1 MNFLQ
6 TPIFL
11 DLAVLFIGLM
21 LLLLEAFDDEKEK
34 PFLGWFAIIGIGALF
49 VLSFFTLQQ
58 VYPAGQLAQFY
69 SADALAIFYK
79 RLALGTT
86 LVVMIMALEF
96 RPILSRSIPGDG
108 KNAGLG
114 EFFALPVFTC
124 LGLMWMA
131 SAADFVMIFVSLELV
146 TISFYV
152 LVSYMRRSARSLEAG
167 VKYLILGALSTGF
180 FVYGITWIFGV
191 TGQTNLLRLN
201 QVLPQ
206 LPASSETALLFGMA
220 LLLVGLGFKIA
231 AVPFQMWV
239 PDVYQGAPTPI
250 TAFLS
255 VGSKAAGFIILLR
268 IIYPFLNA
276 PATADKALLVI
287 ICMAVLTLIYGNLA
301 ALPQSNLKRLL
312 AYSSIGHAGYL
323 LMALASWKYG
333 NAPVTISFYL
343 AGYFLMTLLAFLV
356 MIVVNKA
363 TGSDEIANFNGLGQ
377 RSPLLAFGMTVSM
390 LSLVGVPFT
399 VGFLAKFFVFAD
411 AVESHQWLLVGVG
424 VVTVAAGFYYYL
436 KVVRAMYWNVAKD
449 TTAIP
454 VSILTKAT
462 IGVLVALI
470 FVFGVYPKPILDM
483 LK

>member
-1 MNFLQ
+1 MNLN
-6 TPIFL
+6 PIVL
-11 DLAVLFIGLM
+11 DLAVLALGLV
-21 LLLLEAFDDEKEK
+21 LLLLEAFDEEKEK
-34 PFLGWFAIIGIGALF
+34 SFFGWLSIAGIAIVF
-49 VLSFFTLQQ
+49 VLSFFVSQQ
-58 VYPAGQLAQFY
+58 IFVGSSQLAQFY
-69 SADALAIFYK
+69 QADALAIFYK

-86 LVVMIMALEF
+86 LLVLIMALEF
-96 RPILSRSIPGDG
+96 RPILSRYLPATS

-152 LVSYMRRSARSLEAG
+152 LVTYMRRSNASLEAG

-191 TGQTNLLRLN
+191 TGQTKLLDIGDALR
-201 QVLPQ
+201 VLP
-206 LPASSETALLFGMA
+206 ATSHTAVLFGLA

-231 AVPFQMWV
+231 AAPFQMWV

-255 VGSKAAGFIILLR
+255 VGSKAAGFLILWR
-268 IIYPFLNA
+268 VVEPFLRT
-276 PATADKALLVI
+276 PAFSVKVQFILAGLALL
-287 ICMAVLTLIYGNLA
+287 TLLYGNLA
-301 ALPQSNLKRLL
+301 AMPQSNMKRLL
-312 AYSSIGHAGYL
+312 AYSSIAHAGYL
-323 LMALASWKYG
+323 LVALASWKSG
-333 NAPVTISFYL
+333 HAPATFSFYL

-356 MIVVNKA
+356 LIVVNRA
-363 TGSDEIANFNGLGQ
+363 TGGDDIANFNGLGQ
-377 RSPLLAFGMTVSM
+377 RSPVLAFGMTIAM
-390 LSLVGVPFT
+390 LSLAGIPFT
-399 VGFLAKFFVFAD
+399 VGFLGKFFVFLD
-411 AVESHQWLLVGVG
+411 AVKTGQWLLVGVG

-449 TTAIP
+449 PSAIA
-454 VSILTKAT
+454 VSGLTRAT
-462 IGVLVALI
+462 IAVLVVLI
-470 FVFGVYPKPILDM
+470 FVLGVYPAPVLNM